1 MFSNKKQTTE
11 GAMYDITHR
20 LQWKF
25 RKWVEIQ
32 RMFISACSRRNSMI
46 LAYAI
51 ISIAATKRFE
61 HNFTSF
67 LVSLIHAI
75 AYKRW
80 FKCFTNSWIFTETIT
95 YFLILDLIHHLLRII
110 LLLYRCSKRFYRV
123 LFFLRDKIEFSA
135 LAMRNNNILVGSLIV
150 QMKYDSFSIDSRT
163 GTNTWIIEEYF
174 AKLAIFLKN

>member
-1 MFSNKKQTTE
+1 MFSNKKQTTG

-61 HNFTSF
+61 QNFTSF
-67 LVSLIHAI
+67 LVSLIHAM

-80 FKCFTNSWIFTETIT
+80 FKCFTNSWIFTQTIT

-110 LLLYRCSKRFYRV
+110 LLLYRCSKRLYRV
-123 LFFLRDKIEFSA
+123 LFSLRDEIKSSA
-135 LAMRNNNILVGSLIV
+135 LAMRNNNISVGSLIV
-150 QMKYDSFSIDSRT
+150 QMKYDSFSIDPRT
-163 GTNTWIIEEYF
+163 GTATWIIEEYF